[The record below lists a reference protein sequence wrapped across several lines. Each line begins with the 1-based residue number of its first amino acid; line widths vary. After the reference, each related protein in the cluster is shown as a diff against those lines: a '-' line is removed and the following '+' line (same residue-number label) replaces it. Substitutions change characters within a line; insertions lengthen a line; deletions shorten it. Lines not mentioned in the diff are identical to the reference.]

1 MKIKSPILTL
11 LFILIS
17 SALIGQNEI
26 HLSTSQKTTLDSI
39 TLRDVPKGGP
49 GIATG
54 IISNGKIIYENYAG
68 YASIEDSVHIKNST
82 RFNIASNG
90 KQFTALAI
98 LSLIEEKKIS
108 LEDDIS
114 MYYPNLYS
122 DIDQKVKIK
131 QLLNH
136 TSGIRD
142 VYDLWS
148 LQGIT
153 WWKHT
158 YNNDDVIALLHKQ
171 KELNFEPGTKY
182 LYSNSNYILLAE
194 IVSKVAGT
202 SFIDYTKTMF
212 EDLGML
218 NTSFEPNHKTIK
230 GTIAKPYFNFDTWS
244 TYDWKWNVYGDGNLF
259 STLED
264 QLIWEQ
270 VLQNKTNK
278 RFSKE
283 LLEQSQS
290 LIPNTSN
297 ETYGYGLEFG
307 KYRDIPYKFH
317 LGATGAWKAVTTRF
331 KDFSIVTVINSG
343 KIDPTGQTL
352 LMVDI
357 VLDIPLKEKNVF
369 KLVPEKAGPY
379 VTIKDITGIYQTK
392 NGYIFE
398 FVDRDGD
405 LFLLRSGRN
414 DMKLVREANNIF
426 QQWNDAP
433 FKQEFIKNEKG
444 TMQITAYYTNTE
456 PFTLTRIESDFSN
469 FDFTSL
475 NGAFINPET
484 NVSFNIKYDTNK
496 TYKIKS
502 GKLKMKAILITPSEL
517 LINDYDYRLKI
528 HPNGKENVQEMFLTS
543 GRIQNVRFIK
553 H

>member
-1 MKIKSPILTL
+1 MNVRVIILIFFFIISTSAKSQQEVQLTKEQKIK
-11 LFILIS
+11 
-17 SALIGQNEI
+17 
-26 HLSTSQKTTLDSI
+26 LDSI

-54 IISNGKIIYENYAG
+54 MVSNGTIIYEKYAG
-68 YASIEDSVHIKNST
+68 YATIKDSIDIQSNS

-98 LSLIEEKKIS
+98 LSLIDDQKIS
-108 LEDDIS
+108 LEDDIRIYFPS
-114 MYYPNLYS
+114 LYPK
-122 DIDQKVKIK
+122 IDKKIK
-131 QLLNH
+131 IKHLLNH

-158 YNNDDVIALLHKQ
+158 FTNDDVLELLHKQ
-171 KELNFEPGTKY
+171 QELNFEPGSKY

-194 IVSKVAGT
+194 IISKIAGT

-212 EDLGML
+212 DDLGML
-218 NTSFEPNHKTIK
+218 NTSFEPDYKTIK
-230 GTIAKPYFNFDTWS
+230 RPIANPYFNFDTWS
-244 TYDWKWNVYGDGNLF
+244 TYNWIWNAYGDGNLF

-264 QLIWEQ
+264 QLRWEQ
-270 VLQNKTNK
+270 ILQTKKNK

-290 LIPNTSN
+290 LIPNTSHK
-297 ETYGYGLEFG
+297 EYGYGLEFG
-307 KYRDIPYKFH
+307 EHRDIPYKFH
-317 LGATGAWKAVTTRF
+317 LGATGAWKAVTARF
-331 KDFSIVTVINSG
+331 DHFSIVTMINSG

-352 LMVDI
+352 LMADI
-357 VLDIPLKEKNVF
+357 ALNIPLDAKTTYRIT
-369 KLVPEKAGPY
+369 PEKTGPY
-379 VTIKDITGIYQTK
+379 LTIKDITGIYQTK

-398 FVDRDGD
+398 FIEREGD

-414 DMKLVREANNIF
+414 DMKLLREADNIF

-444 TMQITAYYTNTE
+444 EMQITAYYTNTE
-456 PFTLTRIESDFSN
+456 PFTLTRIDSDFTG
-469 FDFTSL
+469 FDFTAL
-475 NGAFINPET
+475 NGTFINPET
-484 NVSFNIKYDTNK
+484 NVSFKIEHDTK
-496 TYKIKS
+496 TTYTIKS
-502 GKLKMKAILITPSEL
+502 GKKKMKAILLTPTEL
-517 LINDYDYRLKI
+517 LINDYEYRLKI
-528 HPNGKENVQEMFLTS
+528 HKDKKEKVQEMFLNS
-543 GRIQNVRFIK
+543 GRIQQVRFIK
-553 H
+553 K